1 MISVFKISTR
11 DLLRH
16 PDVTWHLSIVS
27 QDIEDLTDSYLFIVD
42 TSKVYS
48 FIQQL
53 RRYSM
58 SYEVYI
64 NPIVNATLF
73 RESETVYAIDP
84 AFMKN

>member
-16 PDVTWHLSIVS
+16 PDVTWHLSVIS
-27 QDIEDLTDSYLFIVD
+27 RDIEELTDSFMFILD
-42 TSKVYS
+42 TSKVHL

-64 NPIVNATLF
+64 NPGVTATLF
-73 RESETVYAIDP
+73 RESETVDTIDP
-84 AFMKN
+84 ALMEN

>member
-16 PDVTWHLSIVS
+16 PDVTWHLSVIS
-27 QDIEDLTDSYLFIVD
+27 QDIEELTDSFMFIID
-42 TSKVYS
+42 TSKVYL

-58 SYEVYI
+58 SYEAYI
-64 NPIVNATLF
+64 NPGVTATLF
-73 RESETVYAIDP
+73 RESETVDTVDP
-84 AFMKN
+84 AFMEN

>member
-16 PDVTWHLSIVS
+16 PDVTWHLSLIS
-27 QDIEDLTDSYLFIVD
+27 QDIEELTDSFMFIID

-58 SYEVYI
+58 SYEAYI
-64 NPIVNATLF
+64 NPGVSATLF
-73 RESETVYAIDP
+73 RESETVNAIDP
-84 AFMKN
+84 AFMEN